1 MHISYWSSDVC
12 SSDLIRACWS
22 RTCATTGRKRCEVT
36 TVRPKPSHRRTCGA
50 ERCRPTSQRANT
62 ASRCV
67 PSMPGRANSA
77 RARPI
82 GYSRY
87 RSHPLATELPDDLP
101 VKPFRTAAAWEKW
114 LAAHR
119 DARGIWLKI
128 AKKDSGIASVPYAE
142 ALDVALCNGWIDG
155 QKRGRSAEHTSELQ
169 SLMRISYAV
178 FCLKQNNHTQSLSNN
193 AINTT

>member
-1 MHISYWSSDVC
+1 
-12 SSDLIRACWS
+12 
-22 RTCATTGRKRCEVT
+22 
-36 TVRPKPSHRRTCGA
+36 
-50 ERCRPTSQRANT
+50 
-62 ASRCV
+62 
-67 PSMPGRANSA
+67 MPGRANSA

-128 AKKDSGIASVPYAE
+128 AKKDSGIASVTFAE
-142 ALDVALCNGWIDG
+142 ALDVDMCHGWIDG
-155 QKRGRSAEHTSELQ
+155 QTRGCDAPQFLQWFKARRPQGRWLWRHIGNAERTVV
-169 SLMRISYAV
+169 A
-178 FCLKQNNHTQSLSNN
+178 K
-193 AINTT
+193 AK